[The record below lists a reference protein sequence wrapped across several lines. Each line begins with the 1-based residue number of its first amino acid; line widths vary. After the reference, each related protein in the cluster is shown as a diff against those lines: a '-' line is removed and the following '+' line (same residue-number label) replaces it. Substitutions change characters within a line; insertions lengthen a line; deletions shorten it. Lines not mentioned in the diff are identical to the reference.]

1 VNAVAPGY
9 IDNAQ
14 SAPLR
19 ADAERNAAISSRIPA
34 GRWGTNEDV
43 ASAVAYLVSP
53 EAAYVHGT
61 VLAVDGG
68 WLGR

>member
-1 VNAVAPGY
+1 MNAVAPGY

-19 ADAERNAAISSRIPA
+19 ADPEGNAAISSRSPA
-34 GRWGTNEDV
+34 GRWGTNEDI

-53 EAAYVHGT
+53 KAA
-61 VLAVDGG
+61 
-68 WLGR
+68 